1 MTTLSKLGAKLE
13 DLLERNKM
21 LSDIIESKGLSS
33 GVHKH
38 SGGGHS
44 VTSSHR
50 EVRLN
55 RIGERGRD
63 PDAVVKKAEENRL
76 TYSGDRDTPNYAA
89 PPILHDEPSVF
100 SDMGSTIIS
109 YDEQPKKLEPESASV
124 LGGIMEEEGLRRRNS
139 RTSSGSRE
147 ENSLLI
153 TDLDGAS
160 VEESSLSQ
168 SQLVKVKGGEYFGLL
183 NARGQ
188 KHGVGKMTYDNGNEY
203 EGQWK
208 NNKRDGKG
216 TTKYA
221 SGNVYTGK
229 TVNHSLPSFD
239 CIHHR
244 VMLTTLNVIL
254 VTYQLSS
261 SSSGS
266 WKEGKRHGFGVF
278 HIKKTGDI
286 YSKTVNH
293 SFASFLQLSRVMLTT
308 LNMIL
313 VNSHLHY
320 QGGIGRMV

>member
-1 MTTLSKLGAKLE
+1 MRALVRSYGV
-13 DLLERNKM
+13 
-21 LSDIIESKGLSS
+21 SS
-33 GVHKH
+33 H
-38 SGGGHS
+38 STSSPTSTRIRFLRMRPAVWAMISCSFSGFTRKVAFGSSS
-44 VTSSHR
+44 VT
-50 EVRLN
+50 
-55 RIGERGRD
+55 
-63 PDAVVKKAEENRL
+63 
-76 TYSGDRDTPNYAA
+76 TP
-89 PPILHDEPSVF
+89 
-100 SDMGSTIIS
+100 G
-109 YDEQPKKLEPESASV
+109 
-124 LGGIMEEEGLRRRNS
+124 NS

-160 VEESSLSQ
+160 VEESSLSLSQ

-293 SFASFLQLSRVMLTT
+293 SFASFL
-308 LNMIL
+308 
-313 VNSHLHY
+313 
-320 QGGIGRMV
+320 

>member
-1 MTTLSKLGAKLE
+1 MTTLSKLGAKMEELM
-13 DLLERNKM
+13 ERNKM
-21 LSDIIESKGLSS
+21 LSDVIESKGLSS

-44 VTSSHR
+44 VTSNHR
-50 EVRLN
+50 EFRLKQF
-55 RIGERGRD
+55 GERGRD
-63 PDAVVKKAEENRL
+63 PDASVKKL
-76 TYSGDRDTPNYAA
+76 TYSGDRDTSNYAA
-89 PPILHDEPSVF
+89 PPILNDEPSVF

-109 YDEQPKKLEPESASV
+109 YDEQQPKKLEPESASV
-124 LGGIMEEEGLRRRNS
+124 LGGITEEDGLERGNS
-139 RTSSGSRE
+139 RSSRE

-216 TTKYA
+216 TTKYT

-229 TVNHSLPSFD
+229 TVNLSSGHTFD
-239 CIHHR
+239 CIYHR
-244 VMLTTLNVIL
+244 VCS
-254 VTYQLSS
+254 QL
-261 SSSGS
+261 
-266 WKEGKRHGFGVF
+266 
-278 HIKKTGDI
+278 
-286 YSKTVNH
+286 
-293 SFASFLQLSRVMLTT
+293 
-308 LNMIL
+308 
-313 VNSHLHY
+313 
-320 QGGIGRMV
+320 